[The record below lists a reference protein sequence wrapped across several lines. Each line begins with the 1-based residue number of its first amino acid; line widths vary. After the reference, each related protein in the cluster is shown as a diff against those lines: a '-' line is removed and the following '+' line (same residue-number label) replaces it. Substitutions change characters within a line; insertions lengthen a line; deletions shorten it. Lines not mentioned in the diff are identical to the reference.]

1 MESTL
6 EITYYGVHCIAVSR
20 NLENISTSV
29 AFKWSKNRVRKD
41 FNQSLCRRILITEKD
56 KMNAP

>member
-1 MESTL
+1 MELTL
-6 EITYYGVHCIAVSR
+6 EIAYFGVHCIAVPR

-29 AFKWSKNRVRKD
+29 AFKWSKNHVRKD